1 MSVHPNLRMNRHI
14 VRSMKRRCQGCI
26 YVWIF
31 NYTWRNI
38 GSISAIFTVHKLRKH
53 INFRIELTVNVN
65 TLFHGDGQAW
75 KAGDLRLSGSKNFFL
90 AREKK
95 SCREKYLE
103 RCWLKRAGALT
114 LTVNSMRMWITSR
127 LIFASKA
134 PSPAKVSSNILSP
147 TSPLLHLS
155 RYFFSVMLLK
165 IFLLKLF
172 LLYNI

>member
-1 MSVHPNLRMNRHI
+1 MLVKDM
-14 VRSMKRRCQGCI
+14 V
-26 YVWIF
+26 VWHKTKNERKWID
-31 NYTWRNI
+31 
-38 GSISAIFTVHKLRKH
+38 IS
-53 INFRIELTVNVN
+53 FRIELTVNVN

-90 AREKK
+90 AREQK

-127 LIFASKA
+127 HIFASKTPSPAKHLHQQNTIASKA
-134 PSPAKVSSNILSP
+134 PSNIHTP
-147 TSPLLHLS
+147 TSSLIHLS

-165 IFLLKLF
+165 IFLLK
-172 LLYNI
+172 NISAKKYFC